1 MASVLIIGA
10 QHDLLETVVLTL
22 EGAGFRVDVRP
33 SVEAAGT
40 VAAATPPIAVVIER
54 SLAAADPSAFSLPTL
69 QGGAFILFRT
79 ADDAPDVYSPS
90 LARAAMAEL
99 TLPLEKQRLTAL
111 LQRLVER
118 HRSRRGDLGGPE
130 SRAR

>member
-10 QHDLLETVVLTL
+10 RHDLLETVVLTL
-22 EGAGFRVDVRP
+22 RSAGFLVHVAE
-33 SVEAAGT
+33 SVASAS
-40 VAAATPPIAVVIER
+40 ALARASPPIAVVIER
-54 SLAAADPSAFSLPTL
+54 ALAAADPSAFGLPVL

-79 ADDAPDVYSPS
+79 ADDSADVYSPG

-111 LQRLVER
+111 LQRLAER

-130 SRAR
+130 PRPS

>member
-10 QHDLLETVVLTL
+10 QLDLLETVVLTL
-22 EGAGFRVDVRP
+22 EGAGFLVHVSP
-33 SVEAAGT
+33 S
-40 VAAATPPIAVVIER
+40 VAAANTLAGGAPPIAVVIER
-54 SLAAADPSAFSLPTL
+54 ALAAADPSAFSLPIL

-79 ADDAPDVYSPS
+79 ADDTPDVNSPS

-118 HRSRRGDLGGPE
+118 HRVRRGDLGGPE